1 MYRVNIVD
9 IFRRAVTGM
18 SHIAV
23 PLHFFF
29 SFYEEIPSD
38 RTKVCFSGFCVLWR
52 FLKRFA
58 ALPAILT
65 NTVKNRIFAL
75 QRKSVVFFNMLCNFI
90 HKRTVQMQNTAAFHA
105 F

>member
-23 PLHFFF
+23 P
-29 SFYEEIPSD
+29 
-38 RTKVCFSGFCVLWR
+38 WR

-65 NTVKNRIFAL
+65 NTVED
-75 QRKSVVFFNMLCNFI
+75 
-90 HKRTVQMQNTAAFHA
+90 
-105 F
+105 